1 MALDKDTRKYVEA
14 MSALGKIDF
23 NNVPVDQM
31 RAVNLQMA
39 NSARKEEVSGIKDH
53 YISPDRKV
61 WMREYVPKKI
71 LGHGTILFIH
81 GGGFVFGGV
90 EEYDAFVRH
99 LANTAQMRVFS
110 LAYRLAPEFRFPAAH
125 DDALSAYSWLIS
137 NSKSLDLNRDLIS
150 VMGDSAGAT
159 LSIHVGF
166 NGTGK
171 GEHKPRSLILF
182 YPSIGDVSST
192 ESYKKFSK
200 GFLLDAEFLEWFG
213 KAYRG
218 SDNDQKS
225 AERGR
230 YNYLDFSKEELAS
243 FPETMMVTAEYD
255 PLRDNGELFAH
266 MLMENDVSVVSI
278 RANGMIHGF
287 INNYEIISN
296 SELYIQFAA
305 SFARKTLI

>member
-1 MALDKDTRKYVEA
+1 MALDKDTRKYVES

-31 RAVNLQMA
+31 RAANLQMA

-71 LGHGTILFIH
+71 LGDGTILFIH

-99 LANTAQMRVFS
+99 FANTAQMRVFS

-125 DDALSAYSWLIS
+125 DDVQSAYSWLIS

-166 NGTGK
+166 TGSGK

-182 YPSIGDVSST
+182 YPAIGDVSST
-192 ESYKKFSK
+192 ESFKKFSK
-200 GFLLDAEFLEWFG
+200 GYLLDGDFIKWFS
-213 KAYRG
+213 KVYRG
-218 SDNDQKS
+218 SDYVQKS
-225 AERGR
+225 AESSR
-230 YNYLDFSKEELAS
+230 YNYLYSSKEELAS
-243 FPETMMVTAEYD
+243 FPETMLVTAEYD
-255 PLRDNGELFAH
+255 PLRDNGELFANK
-266 MLMENDVSVVSI
+266 LMENDVSVVSI

-287 INNYEIISN
+287 INNYEVIRN

-305 SFARKTLI
+305 SFAMKTLG

>member
-1 MALDKDTRKYVEA
+1 MALDKDTRKYVES

-31 RAVNLQMA
+31 RAANLQMA

-71 LGHGTILFIH
+71 LGDGTILFIH

-99 LANTAQMRVFS
+99 FANTAQMRVFS

-125 DDALSAYSWLIS
+125 DDAQSAYSWLIS

-166 NGTGK
+166 TGSRK

-182 YPSIGDVSST
+182 YPAIGDVSST
-192 ESYKKFSK
+192 ESFKKFSK
-200 GFLLDAEFLEWFG
+200 GYLLDGDFIKWFS
-213 KAYRG
+213 KVYRG
-218 SDNDQKS
+218 SDYVQKS
-225 AERGR
+225 AESSR
-230 YNYLDFSKEELAS
+230 YNYLYSSKEELAS
-243 FPETMMVTAEYD
+243 FPETMLVTAEYD
-255 PLRDNGELFAH
+255 PLRDNGELFANK
-266 MLMENDVSVVSI
+266 LMENDVSVVSI

-287 INNYEIISN
+287 INNYEVIRN

-305 SFARKTLI
+305 SFAMKTLG